1 MCGRYALHGPF
12 NRRDPDWVAR
22 WMEQLVTV
30 TGGEARYN
38 IAPGTEVPVF
48 LAIDGEP
55 AARMLRWGLVPSW
68 ATDPKIAYSTI
79 NARSETVAQK
89 PAFRGAWRAGRRCI
103 VPASGWYEWQARDG
117 GKQPWFISAADEGNP
132 LGFAGLWDQ
141 WRTPDG
147 TILQSCTILTVPA
160 AESIAPL
167 HDRQPLVLDPADW
180 PVWLAARPAG
190 VAELLRT
197 PAMAWRSWPVSK
209 AVGNA
214 RPEGP
219 DLLRP
224 VA

>member
-68 ATDPKIAYSTI
+68 AKDPKIAYSTI
-79 NARSETVAQK
+79 NARSETVAEK
-89 PAFRGAWRAGRRCI
+89 PAFRGAWRAGQRCI
-103 VPASGWYEWQARDG
+103 VPASGWYEWLAG
-117 GKQPWFISAADEGNP
+117 ASGKQPWFISAADEANP
-132 LGFAGLWDQ
+132 LGLAGLWDH

-147 TILQSCTILTVPA
+147 TLLHSCTILTVPA
-160 AESIAPL
+160 AASIAPL

-180 PVWLAARPAG
+180 PVWLAARPAS

-214 RPEGP
+214 RHEGP

>member
-30 TGGEARYN
+30 TGGTSRYN

-48 LAIDGEP
+48 LAVDGEP

-68 ATDPKIAYSTI
+68 SKDPKIAYHTI
-79 NARSETVAQK
+79 NARSETVAEK
-89 PAFRGAWRAGRRCI
+89 PAFRGAWRAGQRCI

-132 LGFAGLWDQ
+132 LGFAGLWDH

-147 TILQSCTILTVPA
+147 TILLSCTILTVPA
-160 AESIAPL
+160 AESIAAL

-180 PVWLAARPAG
+180 PVWLAARPAT
-190 VAELLRT
+190 VADLLRT
-197 PAMAWRSWPVSK
+197 PAMGWRSWPVSK

-214 RPEGP
+214 RHEGP